1 MYFHYTYCLMII
13 LVLTMIILIVEVHF
27 PMKLLLTFQ
36 DREQN
41 IDLNLK
47 ASCCG
52 LVLLFQL
59 FIFCVSVGQTR
70 SIKKKEQQNSLCT
83 ETGILNKTLQFL
95 GNQIN
100 CLKNQIFRLAKLY
113 ETLEKMSEN
122 IL

>member
-1 MYFHYTYCLMII
+1 
-13 LVLTMIILIVEVHF
+13 MIILIVEVHF

-59 FIFCVSVGQTR
+59 FIFCMSVGQTR
-70 SIKKKEQQNSLCT
+70 SIKKKEQQNSL
-83 ETGILNKTLQFL
+83 GILNKTLQFL

>member
-1 MYFHYTYCLMII
+1 
-13 LVLTMIILIVEVHF
+13 MIILIVEVHF

-59 FIFCVSVGQTR
+59 FIFCMSVGQTR

-83 ETGILNKTLQFL
+83 ETRILNKTLQFL